1 LLQPDGD
8 TAESRD
14 RQIER
19 HAHAADAAANHDAF
33 PEQIDYSPAF
43 IGRFIGRFKTHR
55 QREGVEPH
63 RAARPG
69 SCPAGFHLTPRKTRP
84 LPGCCR
90 PVAATLPEGR
100 RIPLK
105 IPG

>member
-19 HAHAADAAANHDAF
+19 HAHAADAAANHDAL

-43 IGRFIGRFKTHR
+43 IGRFIGRFKTLQAKR
-55 QREGVEPH
+55 RG
-63 RAARPG
+63 RAAPRG
-69 SCPAGFHLTPRKTRP
+69 STRQLSCRLPFDAPKNSAPAGLLP
-84 LPGCCR
+84 PGCRDIARR
-90 PVAATLPEGR
+90 PSHSA
-100 RIPLK
+100 
-105 IPG
+105 